1 LSNKLVRVVLG
12 PSKSAAVT
20 QKLQAIGTMEIST
33 QIRKSY
39 FMVKLGGKFDH
50 ELTQSFFDDI
60 LWNCKLNNLT
70 RLLIDC
76 RKIKGGVFAPHRA
89 MMGGAGVKS
98 FRAYFDTNQDKFKM
112 AIVEG
117 ELFLDSSATDSSR
130 FAGIDVMLTHVYDIA
145 LEWINE

>member
-1 LSNKLVRVVLG
+1 
-12 PSKSAAVT
+12 
-20 QKLQAIGTMEIST
+20 MEIST

-39 FMVKLGGKFDH
+39 FMVELGGKFDH

>member
-12 PSKSAAVT
+12 PSKSGAVT
-20 QKLQAIGTMEIST
+20 QKLQTIATMEIST
-33 QIRKSY
+33 QIRQSY
-39 FMVKLGGKFDH
+39 FLVELGGKFDH

-89 MMGGAGVKS
+89 MMGGVGVKS

>member
-12 PSKSAAVT
+12 PSKSGAVT
-20 QKLQAIGTMEIST
+20 QKLQTIATMEIST
-33 QIRKSY
+33 QIRQSY
-39 FMVKLGGKFDH
+39 FLVELGGKFDH

-98 FRAYFDTNQDKFKM
+98 FRAYFDTNLDKFKM